1 MIIMPTTEHLKTEL
15 ETYEREKSRLVAES
29 EGKHV
34 LIQGSEVS
42 GVWDTYVD
50 ALNAGYTK
58 FQLTPF
64 LVKQIEGIERVHFFT
79 RDLVCP
85 S

>member
-1 MIIMPTTEHLKTEL
+1 MLPPDHLKTEL
-15 ETYEREKSRLVAES
+15 ETYEREKPRLAAES
-29 EGKHV
+29 EGKFV
-34 LIQGSEVS
+34 LIQGSEIA
-42 GVWDTYVD
+42 GIWDTYLD
-50 ALNAGYTK
+50 ALSAGYANFK
-58 FQLTPF
+58 LTPF